1 VKVFM
6 DTNVLVSAF
15 ATRGLSAELLQ
26 AVALEHEL
34 FVGREVLAEFARV
47 LGAKFKVPAEGRAEA
62 MQALLRNASG
72 VVEDSEPADCD
83 ADREDRRILGEAM
96 ASGAQ
101 VFVTGDQHLVALG
114 AVGSMKILTPR
125 QLWELLRKDPAA

>member
-1 VKVFM
+1 M

-26 AVALEHEL
+26 AVSLEHEL
-34 FVGREVLAEFARV
+34 FTGREVLREFARALAV
-47 LGAKFKVPAEGRAEA
+47 KLKVPAEGRSEA
-62 MQALLRNASG
+62 IETILRNASR

-83 ADREDRRILGEAM
+83 ASRDDRRILGEAM
-96 ASGAQ
+96 AAGAQ
-101 VFVTGDQHLVALG
+101 VFVTGDKELVALG

-125 QLWELLRKDPAA
+125 QLWEVLKRGSEA